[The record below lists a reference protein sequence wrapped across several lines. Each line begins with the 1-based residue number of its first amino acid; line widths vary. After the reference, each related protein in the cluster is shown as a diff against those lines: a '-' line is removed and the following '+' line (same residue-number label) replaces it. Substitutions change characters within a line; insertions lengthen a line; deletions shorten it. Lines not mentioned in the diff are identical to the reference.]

1 MRSASVSPH
10 SLIGAD
16 LLLEARRYSS
26 MALAVA
32 GTRADRATASVARR
46 GTDME
51 FGSRA
56 EGCGSSALVVR
67 GAVRVQRAVGR
78 QRSIVISIVAAS
90 PNRART
96 CWPAR

>member
-16 LLLEARRYSS
+16 LLLQARRYSS
-26 MALAVA
+26 MAFALA
-32 GTRADRATASVARR
+32 GTRADRATASVARP

-67 GAVRVQRAVGR
+67 GAVRVQREAGSVPKAPLSAVTAPETPR
-78 QRSIVISIVAAS
+78 RAA
-90 PNRART
+90 R
-96 CWPAR
+96 